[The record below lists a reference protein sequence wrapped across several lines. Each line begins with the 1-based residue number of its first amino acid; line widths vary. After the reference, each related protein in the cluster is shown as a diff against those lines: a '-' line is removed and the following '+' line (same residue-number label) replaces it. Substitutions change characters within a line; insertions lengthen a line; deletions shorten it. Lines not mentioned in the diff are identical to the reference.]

1 MVDLVQRICLNPKY
15 AASIPQILD
24 LLTYQVALI
33 NKGFN
38 MKDIPN
44 LSNNDD
50 FYNFIK
56 PTKDLITFGERS
68 ELLSEEQSKI
78 IKDALS
84 KLNGL
89 QKD

>member
-1 MVDLVQRICLNPKY
+1 MPS
-15 AASIPQILD
+15 ASPQILD

-33 NKGFN
+33 NKGFDI
-38 MKDIPN
+38 KDIPN
-44 LSNNDD
+44 LPNSND

-56 PTKDLITFGERS
+56 PTKDMITFGERS

-84 KLNGL
+84 KVNGL
-89 QKD
+89 